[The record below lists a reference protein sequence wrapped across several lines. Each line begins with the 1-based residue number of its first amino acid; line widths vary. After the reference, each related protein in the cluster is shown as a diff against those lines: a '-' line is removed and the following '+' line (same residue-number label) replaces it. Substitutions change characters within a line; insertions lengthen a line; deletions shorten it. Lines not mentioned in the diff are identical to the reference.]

1 MSVSSVRLLVR
12 AKFSLSVS
20 SKRPERPVT
29 LSANTALAACCTS
42 RGPMLP
48 KLFR

>member
-20 SKRPERPVT
+20 SERPERPVT